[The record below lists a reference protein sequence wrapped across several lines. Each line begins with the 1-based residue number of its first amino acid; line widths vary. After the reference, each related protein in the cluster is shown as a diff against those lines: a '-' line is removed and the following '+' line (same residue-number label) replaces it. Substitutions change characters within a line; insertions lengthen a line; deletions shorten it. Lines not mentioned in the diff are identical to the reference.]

1 MTVITSSTRLM
12 TITAP
17 LSQSALAEG
26 QRRLC
31 AEIAAAQKKDAGS
44 IAGKAG
50 ALQKALAARAK

>member
-1 MTVITSSTRLM
+1 M